1 MNKTFAHVLDDNSIT
16 NYFKE
21 VRKSKLVTPE
31 REIELSK
38 RIQNGDYKA
47 MDELVKANLKFVIS
61 IAKEYQGQGLSL
73 SDLISEGNLGLVRA
87 ATKFDHTKGF
97 KFISYAVWWIKESI
111 LKSLTDNART
121 IRLPSNLVKK
131 LSHLKKQV
139 DKFKL
144 ENEREPI
151 YGDLLDENG
160 EVIGEVFTPICTSLN
175 EVINENGD
183 ELSSLLQDDTFD
195 IDTNFLTDNRIKNE
209 LTNVLSQLDDRER
222 EIIECYFG
230 IDKDFNSMTLDTIGE
245 KYNLSKERVR
255 QIKERA
261 IRKLRHNSEKL
272 FNIIEEEDI
281 Y

>member
-1 MNKTFAHVLDDNSIT
+1 MKKFVFLVCVLAAFISCKKAT
-16 NYFKE
+16 EKP
-21 VRKSKLVTPE
+21 LVDE
-31 REIELSK
+31 SK
-38 RIQNGDYKA
+38 R
-47 MDELVKANLKFVIS
+47 
-61 IAKEYQGQGLSL
+61 GLIVDHGMVVSA
-73 SDLISEGNLGLVRA
+73 RA
-87 ATKFDHTKGF
+87 EASKIG
-97 KFISYAVWWIKESI
+97 ASI
-111 LKSLTDNART
+111 LEKGGNAFDAMVATELALNVAYPYAGSIGGGGFMVYRLSTGEVGSLDY
-121 IRLPSNLVKK
+121 
-131 LSHLKKQV
+131 
-139 DKFKL
+139 
-144 ENEREPI
+144 REKAPLAASRDM
-151 YGDLLDENG
+151 YLDENG

>member
-1 MNKTFAHVLDDNSIT
+1 
-16 NYFKE
+16 
-21 VRKSKLVTPE
+21 
-31 REIELSK
+31 
-38 RIQNGDYKA
+38 